1 MSEKISLPKY
11 DDIFSP
17 TLKVLRTLGGS
28 GAIDEINDAVAA
40 AIGITKAQADVTYA
54 KSGAPVLP
62 DRLSWARSFLKLPWP
77 GRQSHARCL
86 GVDGSRAGRH

>member
-11 DDIFSP
+11 DDLFSP

-40 AIGITKAQADVTYA
+40 AIGITKAQADLTYA

-62 DRLSWARSFLKLPWP
+62 RPLVLGAKLPEATWP
-77 GRQSHARCL
+77 RRQSNARGL
-86 GVDGSRAGRH
+86 GADGSRAGRH